1 MRIGFAIFLE
11 GSIVRKGNS
20 VTAKEVGQRAVQYAV
35 ENYPEVL
42 TYGVVKYLDQ
52 WVCENGYFA
61 DEKGGEDAFYRRSE
75 AGEDANPADRKA
87 YYNCHTAYGILLEGD
102 ADLHHLWGLGLQ
114 LGYRR
119 LVK

>member
-102 ADLHHLWGLGLQ
+102 ADLHHRWGLGLQ
-114 LGYRR
+114 LG
-119 LVK
+119 